1 MMSVRIREFVPLVLP
16 FRVAKSNTYNLL
28 NFYRTKRYRGL
39 FYSSTYQ
46 PAGERQGGQQ
56 FNSVRINEQIL
67 IFEIKQWFFSGLP
80 PAIIQH
86 KAGALDIKNLLSNN
100 SIKSR

>member
-1 MMSVRIREFVPLVLP
+1 
-16 FRVAKSNTYNLL
+16 L
-28 NFYRTKRYRGL
+28 NFYRARRYHAL

-46 PAGERQGGQQ
+46 PAVERQGGQQ

-67 IFEIKQWFFSGLP
+67 IFEVKQWLFSGLP

-86 KAGALDIKNLLSNN
+86 KAGALDIKNLLSND